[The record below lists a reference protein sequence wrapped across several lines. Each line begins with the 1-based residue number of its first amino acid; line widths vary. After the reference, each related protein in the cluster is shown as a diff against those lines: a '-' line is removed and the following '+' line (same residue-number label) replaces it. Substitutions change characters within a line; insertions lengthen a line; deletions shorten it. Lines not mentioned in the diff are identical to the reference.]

1 MGLAFILAIAE
12 NGVIGR
18 DGHLPWRLSADLK
31 RFKQR
36 TMGHCLIMG
45 RRTFDSL
52 GRPLPGR
59 TSIVLT
65 RNQRPSLPAGVHAAH
80 SVDQAVAIATAV
92 GDTEPFVIGGAEIYA
107 LFLPLVRKLYLTRVL
122 AQVAG
127 DTRFELPPLDEWRLV
142 SRAEFP
148 ADASNEFPQR
158 DEVWER
164 AGAAASKSTESSGA
178 LAEQPDMLRAILRDR
193 EDEKR

>member
-1 MGLAFILAIAE
+1 MRLSFILAIAE

-31 RFKQR
+31 RFKER

-52 GRPLPGR
+52 GKPLPGR

-65 RNQRPSLPAGVHAAH
+65 RHPQPALPAGVLAAR
-80 SVDQAVAIATAV
+80 SADEALAIAA
-92 GDTEPFVIGGAEIYA
+92 GDTEPFVIGGAEIYS
-107 LFLPLVRKLYLTRVL
+107 LFLPLAQRLYLTRVL
-122 AQVAG
+122 ADVAG
-127 DTRFELPPLDEWRLV
+127 DTRFALPPLDEWRLV
-142 SRAEFP
+142 SRAEYP
-148 ADASNEFPQR
+148 ADAKNEFPHR

-164 AGAAASKSTESSGA
+164 
-178 LAEQPDMLRAILRDR
+178 R
-193 EDEKR
+193 

>member
-1 MGLAFILAIAE
+1 MRLSFILAIAE

-31 RFKQR
+31 RFKER

-52 GRPLPGR
+52 GKPLPGR

-65 RNQRPSLPAGVHAAH
+65 RHPQPSLPAGVLAA
-80 SVDQAVAIATAV
+80 SSADEALARAVAA
-92 GDTEPFVIGGAEIYA
+92 GDTEPFVIGGAEIYW
-107 LFLPLVRKLYLTRVL
+107 LFLPLAQRLYLTRVL
-122 AQVAG
+122 ADVAG
-127 DTRFELPPLDEWRLV
+127 DTRFALPPLDDWRLV
-142 SRAEFP
+142 SRVEYP
-148 ADASNEFPQR
+148 ADAKNEFPHR

-164 AGAAASKSTESSGA
+164 
-178 LAEQPDMLRAILRDR
+178 R
-193 EDEKR
+193 

>member
-1 MGLAFILAIAE
+1 MGPAFILAIAE

-65 RNQRPSLPAGVHAAH
+65 RNATPALPAGVYAAH
-80 SVDQAVAIATAV
+80 SVEEAIAIATAV
-92 GDTEPFVIGGAEIYA
+92 GDVEPFVIGGAEIYA

-142 SRAEFP
+142 SRTEFP
-148 ADASNEFPQR
+148 ADANNEFPHL
-158 DEVWER
+158 DEVWDRRELLAGTTDELSSENSDGPR
-164 AGAAASKSTESSGA
+164 APGA
-178 LAEQPDMLRAILRDR
+178 R
-193 EDEKR
+193 